1 MKRSIKSILA
11 TLFIL
16 ACSAFTDI
24 SAARAKTYAP
34 ARGNTYVCD
43 VQESVNYLSGE
54 IKPVTKGG
62 FEDFTKQQ
70 VIFDEN
76 SSVIKVG
83 RDSDWVEWKLKVY
96 QRGTNQHGLV
106 AVRTPDFKPY
116 HVYRTNPV
124 VQVLRVAT
132 FVKGAPFVFI
142 DQGVFHVGT
151 CKVFK
156 N

>member
-62 FEDFTKQQ
+62 LEDFTKQQ
-70 VIFDEN
+70 IIFDEN

-83 RDSDWVEWKLKVY
+83 RDGDWVEWKLKVF
-96 QRGTNQHGLV
+96 QRGSKQNGLV
-106 AVRTPDFKPY
+106 AVRARRISAPY
-116 HVYRTNPV
+116 V

-142 DQGVFHVGT
+142 DQGSFHAGRCEVFR
-151 CKVFK
+151 

>member
-1 MKRSIKSILA
+1 MKPSIKSILA

-62 FEDFTKQQ
+62 LEDFTKQQ

-83 RDSDWVEWKLKVY
+83 RDSDWVEWKLKVF
-96 QRGTNQHGLV
+96 QRGSKQNGLV
-106 AVRTPDFKPY
+106 AVRAHRGSASY
-116 HVYRTNPV
+116 V

-142 DQGVFHVGT
+142 DQGSFHAGRCEVFR
-151 CKVFK
+151 

>member
-24 SAARAKTYAP
+24 SAARAKTYPP

-62 FEDFTKQQ
+62 LEDFTMRWSQEIGQ
-70 VIFDEN
+70 AV
-76 SSVIKVG
+76 
-83 RDSDWVEWKLKVY
+83 KVY
-96 QRGTNQHGLV
+96 ST
-106 AVRTPDFKPY
+106 D
-116 HVYRTNPV
+116 
-124 VQVLRVAT
+124 
-132 FVKGAPFVFI
+132 
-142 DQGVFHVGT
+142 
-151 CKVFK
+151 
-156 N
+156 

>member
-1 MKRSIKSILA
+1 MNIKSILA

-24 SAARAKTYAP
+24 SAARATSLALP
-34 ARGNTYVCD
+34 RGNTYVCD

-62 FEDFTKQQ
+62 LEDFTKQQ

-83 RDSDWVEWKLKVY
+83 RDSDWVEWKLKVF
-96 QRGTNQHGLV
+96 QRGSKQRGLV
-106 AVRTPDFKPY
+106 AVRARRISGAY
-116 HVYRTNPV
+116 HVYDTNPV

-151 CKVFK
+151 CKVFR